1 MNDHFFKRN
10 LIVSLLLVAFLFI
23 VTNVSFLYINRKAID
38 DSWDSLD
45 EVAYASEAK
54 MGFLGRSLLSALS
67 NISTVVGMEEN
78 LLSENMVRLVRGSR
92 IGPLV
97 SAARLYLPDGHIIA
111 DHAVVFDSSYI
122 ENYKKIVS
130 SKPYVSKVGRDVVHS
145 ENIVFE
151 QLVPVR
157 RRGQVVAMLSAV
169 SEIKSL
175 YNYVATRLRGKHL

>member
-1 MNDHFFKRN
+1 MNDQFFKRN

-97 SAARLYLPDGHIIA
+97 SAARLYLPEAINIIIRACFAA
-111 DHAVVFDSSYI
+111 DP
-122 ENYKKIVS
+122 VS
-130 SKPYVSKVGRDVVHS
+130 SLTITY
-145 ENIVFE
+145 
-151 QLVPVR
+151 
-157 RRGQVVAMLSAV
+157 AA
-169 SEIKSL
+169 
-175 YNYVATRLRGKHL
+175 